1 VIVSAIAIEPNTIP
15 TEYETIYY
23 THLFL
28 IALLDRFFVLKLCST
43 TLAVTHRLPT
53 LCSTTHRWPCRRP
66 DDPDLATP
74 QGYPVAATGG
84 YPVDATLWLPCG
96 YPVATLWLPCGYP
109 VATLW
114 MLPCGYPVATLS
126 PRITVA
132 QSTNHNPLATL

>member
-96 YPVATLWLPCGYP
+96 YPVDATLW
-109 VATLW
+109 
-114 MLPCGYPVATLS
+114 LPCGYPVATLS